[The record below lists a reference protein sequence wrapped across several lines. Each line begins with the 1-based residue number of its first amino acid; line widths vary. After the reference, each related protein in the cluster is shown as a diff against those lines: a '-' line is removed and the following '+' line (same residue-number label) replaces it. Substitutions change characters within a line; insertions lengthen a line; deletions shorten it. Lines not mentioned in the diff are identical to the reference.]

1 MSRTPWGDAAE
12 LRERRLTPGRGTPR
26 EEVERNQRE
35 RLFAAMVA
43 TVAERGY
50 EATRVADVLALAGVS
65 RKAFYRHFA
74 DKEQCFDEAVSAMLD
89 ATMEIMERLSQ
100 DAGGLPGG
108 EKGLAALLS
117 AAAAQPAAARVCVI
131 EAFAAGPGARA
142 KLEWTVTQLEWL
154 AAGLLGEAQGAGPVS
169 RDLARA
175 MLGGISAVSYRMLHE
190 RREGELPELAGP
202 LWRWASSLEP
212 PPKRLPGER
221 TRAARPAVR
230 IPFAARV
237 PTERVLR
244 GFAAAVAK
252 HGYADAT
259 LSTIASHGKV
269 SLSTFYE
276 HFDGKGDALAAALAL
291 VETELLTATLP
302 AARAA
307 EGLGATVAAGFR
319 AAMDLFASEPDLAKL
334 WIVEVVGAGPAAAM
348 ERDRLDADLF
358 ATVTALGGGDPAE
371 LDEIAV
377 EATMGAVHA
386 LMYERMRSGGAV
398 ELPGLAPLLTYVA
411 VVPFLGAEAA
421 WTAAVSGAEESESAI
436 RSEVR

>member
-12 LRERRLTPGRGTPR
+12 LRERQLTPGRGTPR

-43 TVAERGY
+43 SVAEKGY

-89 ATMEIMERLSQ
+89 TTMEIMEQLSQ
-100 DAGGLPGG
+100 EGGSLLRG
-108 EKGLAALLS
+108 EEGLAALLG

-142 KLEWTVTQLEWL
+142 KLEWTVGQLEWL
-154 AAGLLGEAQGAGPVS
+154 AAALMGEARGTGPVS

-190 RREGELPELAGP
+190 RREEELPELAGP
-202 LWRWASSLEP
+202 LWRWASRLEP
-212 PPKRLPGER
+212 LPRRLPSER
-221 TRAARPAVR
+221 PRAARAAAE

-237 PTERVLR
+237 PTERALR

-259 LSTIASHGKV
+259 LATIASHGKV

-276 HFDGKGDALAAALAL
+276 HFDGKGEALAAALAL
-291 VETELLTATLP
+291 IETELLTVTLP

-319 AAMDLFASEPDLAKL
+319 AAMDLFAAEPDLAKL
-334 WIVEVVGAGPAAAM
+334 WIVEVVGAGPEAAL
-348 ERDRLDADLF
+348 ERDRLDTDLF
-358 ATVTALGGGDPAE
+358 ATVTALAGGDPAE

-386 LMYERMRSGGAV
+386 LLYERMHSGGGAV
-398 ELPGLAPLLTYVA
+398 ELPGLVPLLTYVA

-421 WTAAVSGAEESESAI
+421 WAAAASGAEESERAT
-436 RSEVR
+436 R